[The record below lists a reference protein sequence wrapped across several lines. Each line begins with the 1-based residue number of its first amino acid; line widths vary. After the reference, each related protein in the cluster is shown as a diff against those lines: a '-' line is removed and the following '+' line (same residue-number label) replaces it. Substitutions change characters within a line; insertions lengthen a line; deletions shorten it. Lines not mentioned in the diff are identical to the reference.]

1 MSFNGLQHF
10 FFNHIKIKIYIKNPI
25 LYSIPI
31 YPTSFVPIFQ
41 TRSYVTSKFQLK
53 ISILIKSISRY
64 LSLSISGCFVRW
76 TQSKKKRLRKVNEIC
91 MSSIEQERNIVDS
104 DVATMEIMGMKSR
117 VAVPRRA
124 SFAPFVFKFFAVCST
139 GGARIGAMVF
149 LSRVQKLSTLDSR
162 VYLAVPCLC
171 VRLRH
176 PLSSST
182 PSCWT
187 KLVPRMSRAF
197 VTRIK

>member
-1 MSFNGLQHF
+1 
-10 FFNHIKIKIYIKNPI
+10 
-25 LYSIPI
+25 
-31 YPTSFVPIFQ
+31 
-41 TRSYVTSKFQLK
+41 
-53 ISILIKSISRY
+53 
-64 LSLSISGCFVRW
+64 
-76 TQSKKKRLRKVNEIC
+76 

-104 DVATMEIMGMKSR
+104 DVATMEIMGMKSH
-117 VAVPRRA
+117 VAVPQRA

-176 PLSSST
+176 PLSSFI
-182 PSCWT
+182 PSC
-187 KLVPRMSRAF
+187 
-197 VTRIK
+197 